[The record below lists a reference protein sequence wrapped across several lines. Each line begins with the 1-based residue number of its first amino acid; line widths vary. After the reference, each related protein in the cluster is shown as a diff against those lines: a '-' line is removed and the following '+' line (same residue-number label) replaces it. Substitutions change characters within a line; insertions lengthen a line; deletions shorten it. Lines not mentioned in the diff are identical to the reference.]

1 MQANDYDDFA
11 MLLDDVYDLIG
22 SGPNKIIT
30 GGAKSMFFAA
40 LAPYSLAT
48 VRAALGAHCVDK
60 VRGRFTPKPA
70 DIIEQIELSTMND
83 GRPGVEEA
91 WAIAVRS
98 QDEADTVVWTAEC
111 AEAYAIASSV
121 MVLGDDVGARMAFK
135 EAYARLVAAARA
147 ERRPAAWSASV
158 GWDGQRRDAALSR
171 AVVSGLLPAP
181 AATALLSGPA
191 VGEPQADAAREQLA
205 KVKRML
211 ADSATE
217 REARLELA
225 HEERLAAEA
234 FERAERQRQVADY
247 AKQHALPVGN
257 SGAAYPQRRHAPNGI
272 ASLPAYQP
280 HENNRL

>member
-22 SGPNKIIT
+22 SGPNKIIA

-70 DIIEQIELSTMND
+70 DIIEQIELSAMND

-135 EAYARLVAAARA
+135 EAYVRLVAAARA
-147 ERRPAAWSASV
+147 ERRPAAWAASI
-158 GWDGQRRDAALSR
+158 GWDAGRRDEVLKR
-171 AVVSGLLPAP
+171 AVVAGQLPAP
-181 AATALLSGPA
+181 TVHALLAGPTD
-191 VGEPQADAAREQLA
+191 VEPISDVARDQLDAIKQQLAEGQAAREA
-205 KVKRML
+205 RI
-211 ADSATE
+211 
-217 REARLELA
+217 EAE
-225 HEERLAAEA
+225 HEQRLAAEA
-234 FERAERQRQVADY
+234 AERAERNRKVEEY
-247 AKQHALPVGN
+247 ARRTGIPLAGTWPSGTAAP
-257 SGAAYPQRRHAPNGI
+257 GAAQRPAP
-272 ASLPAYQP
+272 PVKKHREQ
-280 HENNRL
+280 